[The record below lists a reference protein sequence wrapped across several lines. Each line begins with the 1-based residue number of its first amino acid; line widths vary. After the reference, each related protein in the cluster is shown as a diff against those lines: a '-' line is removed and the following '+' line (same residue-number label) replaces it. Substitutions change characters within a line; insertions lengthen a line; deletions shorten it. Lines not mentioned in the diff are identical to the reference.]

1 VERAA
6 VVDLTHVDVGVEAVW
21 VAGLV
26 VDRGTPGAA
35 LADGALDQVEVP
47 V

>member
-1 VERAA
+1 MC
-6 VVDLTHVDVGVEAVW
+6 VEAVW
-21 VAGLV
+21 VAWLE
-26 VDRGTPGAA
+26 VDSRTSDAA